1 MDNRETNYTDEISL
15 KELILNLIAYKRLII
30 VITIVSVLLGGVYAF
45 LIKDE
50 VFEVTIEGTILI
62 SETATSKYG
71 TFTFPSTLK
80 EDYLNVILSEEVL
93 SKVKLKLE
101 LPISTDQLRKK
112 ISINTSDDSSNFIIS
127 VKDSDQQ
134 HAKAILNELSEI
146 YINSINMKYKHL
158 AVDTFERDY
167 FVQIRSITEL
177 INKKSAEIEGL
188 QKQLSQIS
196 PVITLKKLV
205 SSDPSLLVKIAEEKG
220 LAVEDL
226 SDDMMLEQIENPNYI
241 TLEQTLINAQTD
253 LTSLQTSMEQNQKLL
268 DELKEEKEA
277 IEEYYSNGTV
287 ETLDEGS
294 LEFMKSRINMS
305 SYLGGSD
312 NPVEPNKMLIL
323 AISGVLG
330 VMLGV
335 FVAFFKGY
343 WKNN

>member
-1 MDNRETNYTDEISL
+1 MDNRVTNYTDEISL
-15 KELILNLIAYKRLII
+15 KELILNLIEYKRLII
-30 VITIVSVLLGGVYAF
+30 VITLISVFLGGIYAF
-45 LIKDE
+45 VIKDE
-50 VFEVTIEGTILI
+50 IFEATIEGTILI

-80 EDYLNVILSEEVL
+80 EDYLNVIKSEEVL
-93 SKVKLKLE
+93 SKVKLKLD
-101 LPISTDQLRKK
+101 LQISTEQLRNK
-112 ISINTSDDSSNFIIS
+112 ISINTIEDSSNFVIS
-127 VKDSDQQ
+127 VKDNDPQF
-134 HAKAILNELSEI
+134 AKVILNELSEA

-167 FVQIRSITEL
+167 FVQIRSISEL

-188 QKQLSQIS
+188 QKQLSQIL

-220 LAVEDL
+220 LSVEDL

-277 IEEYYSNGTV
+277 IEEYYSSGTV

-312 NPVEPNKMLIL
+312 NPVEPNKLLIL
-323 AISGVLG
+323 LISGVLG